1 MLRSKRSQSGSS
13 LIEMMIAMLILAIGL
28 LGQMALQMNS
38 LRANQSSYSR
48 SQAVFVA
55 NDIADRM
62 RLNPAAVSAGNYNA
76 INTATGSYSDQ
87 ACSANGC
94 SVTEQANQDMF
105 EWQQDVN
112 TIFPSATATVIR
124 DASVTD
130 QPVFLVTIAWASS
143 THKDLQ
149 AETPFTMEV
158 GL

>member
-1 MLRSKRSQSGSS
+1 MPRSKKSQTGSS
-13 LIEMMIAMLILAIGL
+13 LIEMMIALLILAIGL

-62 RLNPAAVSAGNYNA
+62 RLNPAAVESGDYDAVDSTNIYADQGC
-76 INTATGSYSDQ
+76 TAS
-87 ACSANGC
+87 GC
-94 SVTEQANQDMF
+94 SVSEQAKQDMF
-105 EWQQDVN
+105 EWTGDIN
-112 TIFPSATATVIR
+112 TIFPDATATVTKNTAI
-124 DASVTD
+124 TD
-130 QPVFLVTIAWASS
+130 QDVFLVTIAWNSNA
-143 THKDLQ
+143 HKNLQ